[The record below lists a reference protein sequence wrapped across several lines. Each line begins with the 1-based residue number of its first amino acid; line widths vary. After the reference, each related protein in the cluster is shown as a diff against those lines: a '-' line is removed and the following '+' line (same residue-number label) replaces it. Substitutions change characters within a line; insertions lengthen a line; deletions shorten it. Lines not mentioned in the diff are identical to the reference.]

1 MRYETLRGPS
11 MAKLM
16 SQMREKHGSAA
27 VIIKQQQASEGG
39 FLGTKLL
46 STKIYELH
54 YMIPERA
61 AAETSAV
68 PAGSRER
75 KKVKPAEFE
84 RVSRQELVEQLKKR
98 MNPLPEAQAVP
109 VNPNPPLPAAPAAA
123 VPAAVSVSTPVVR
136 PPAGMEDSS
145 IERIRDRLTTAQFS
159 TRMVDR
165 IVHDLENHLSRNERS
180 STSRVQEK
188 ALERLA
194 SVIRTVPDIAPA
206 RGEIRAVMLI
216 GPTGMGK
223 TTSIAKLAARYFF
236 YEKREVSLYSL
247 DRYRLAATQQLRMYA
262 DVMKIPF
269 FSPLNPAEFRELTAR
284 DPGELLLIDTSGI
297 GYRDSKRLEE
307 LAALAEACAVRLEKH
322 LVIAANTERAT
333 LEPIL
338 EAYDRVGFDKI
349 LLTKLDESEFIGSF
363 IELADK
369 VNRPFSFLTNGQD
382 VPADLIGPGPEDMA
396 KMVLGKDSRG

>member
-27 VIIKQQQASEGG
+27 VIIKQQQMNEGG
-39 FLGTKLL
+39 LLGTKLL
-46 STKIYELH
+46 SKKVYELH
-54 YMIPERA
+54 YMIPERVA
-61 AAETSAV
+61 GETTAV
-68 PAGSRER
+68 PSGSRDR

-98 MNPLPEAQAVP
+98 LSPLPETMAVP
-109 VNPNPPLPAAPAAA
+109 VQAPTPVPDLPPAALAPLATQRI
-123 VPAAVSVSTPVVR
+123 PER
-136 PPAGMEDSS
+136 DESS
-145 IERIRDRLTTAQFS
+145 LGRIRDRLAIAQFS
-159 TRMVDR
+159 PRMVDR
-165 IVHDLENHLSRNERS
+165 IVDDLENHLSKNERS
-180 STSRVQEK
+180 SSSRVQEK

-322 LVIAANTERAT
+322 LVLAANTERAT

>member
-1 MRYETLRGPS
+1 

-27 VIIKQQQASEGG
+27 VIIKQQQVNEGG
-39 FLGTKLL
+39 LLGTKLL
-46 STKIYELH
+46 SKKVYELH

-61 AAETSAV
+61 AAEVTAV
-68 PAGSRER
+68 PAGSRDR
-75 KKVKPAEFE
+75 KKVRPAEFE

-98 MNPLPEAQAVP
+98 LSPLPEVSATP
-109 VNPNPPLPAAPAAA
+109 EPPPSMAKPAPEEFPIPAAP
-123 VPAAVSVSTPVVR
+123 VSPR
-136 PPAGMEDSS
+136 PRPSGSDSALDG
-145 IERIRDRLTTAQFS
+145 IRDRLTAAQFS
-159 TRMVDR
+159 SQMVDKL
-165 IVHDLENHLSRNERS
+165 VVDLDHHLSRNER
-180 STSRVQEK
+180 TSPARVEQK

-194 SVIRTVPDIAPA
+194 AVIRTVPDIAPA
-206 RGEIRAVMLI
+206 RGEVRAVMLI

-269 FSPLNPAEFRELTAR
+269 FAPVNPQEFRDLTAR

-297 GYRDSKRLEE
+297 GYRDSRRLEE

-322 LVIAANTERAT
+322 LVLAANTERGT
-333 LEPIL
+333 IQPIL

-349 LLTKLDESEFIGSF
+349 LLTKVDESEFIGSF
-363 IELADK
+363 VELADK

-382 VPADLIGPGPEDMA
+382 VPADLIGPVPEDLA

>member
-27 VIIKQQQASEGG
+27 VIIKQQQINEGG
-39 FLGTKLL
+39 LLGTKLL
-46 STKIYELH
+46 SKKVYELH

-61 AAETSAV
+61 AAETSAI
-68 PAGSRER
+68 PAGSRDK
-75 KKVKPAEFE
+75 KKVRPAEFE
-84 RVSRQELVEQLKKR
+84 RVSRLELVEQLKKR
-98 MNPLPEAQAVP
+98 MNPLPEVTAAP
-109 VNPNPPLPAAPAAA
+109 VEAAKEPLPFPIPSAPE
-123 VPAAVSVSTPVVR
+123 PPRPSRPSEDYLDRVR
-136 PPAGMEDSS
+136 Q
-145 IERIRDRLTTAQFS
+145 RLSAAQFS
-159 TRMVDR
+159 HDMVDR
-165 IVHDLENHLSRNERS
+165 LLLDVENHLSRNERS
-180 STSRVQEK
+180 SSTRVEEK

-194 SVIRTVPDIAPA
+194 AVIRTVPDIAPA
-206 RGEIRAVMLI
+206 RGEVRAVMLI

-269 FSPLNPAEFRELTAR
+269 FAPMNPQEFRDLTAR

-297 GYRDSKRLEE
+297 GYRDAKRLEE
-307 LAALAEACAVRLEKH
+307 LSALAEACAVRLEKH
-322 LVIAANTERAT
+322 LVIAANTERGT
-333 LEPIL
+333 IQPIL
-338 EAYDRVGFDKI
+338 DAYDRVGFDKI

-382 VPADLIGPGPEDMA
+382 VPADLIGPVPEDLA
-396 KMVLGKDSRG
+396 KMVLGKDGRG

>member
-1 MRYETLRGPS
+1 
-11 MAKLM
+11 
-16 SQMREKHGSAA
+16 
-27 VIIKQQQASEGG
+27 
-39 FLGTKLL
+39 
-46 STKIYELH
+46 
-54 YMIPERA
+54 
-61 AAETSAV
+61 
-68 PAGSRER
+68 
-75 KKVKPAEFE
+75 
-84 RVSRQELVEQLKKR
+84 
-98 MNPLPEAQAVP
+98 
-109 VNPNPPLPAAPAAA
+109 
-123 VPAAVSVSTPVVR
+123 VR
-136 PPAGMEDSS
+136 PRPTGDDSAL
-145 IERIRDRLTTAQFS
+145 ERIRERLTTAQFS
-159 TRMVDR
+159 NRMVDR
-165 IVHDLENHLSRNERS
+165 LVLDLDNHLSKNER
-180 STSRVQEK
+180 TSAARVEQK

-194 SVIRTVPDIAPA
+194 AVIRTVPDIAPA

-269 FSPLNPAEFRELTAR
+269 FAPVSPQEFRDLTAR

-297 GYRDSKRLEE
+297 GYRDAKRLDE

-322 LVIAANTERAT
+322 LVLAANTERAT
-333 LEPIL
+333 IQPIL
-338 EAYDRVGFDKI
+338 DAYDRVGFDKI

-382 VPADLIGPGPEDMA
+382 VPADLIGPVPEDLA